1 MCREV
6 MSIYCSSSSNN
17 NNELV
22 GTFYGKNVCIVLLN
36 IVVRIETSWLQ
47 MVYSTWSP
55 DGVCEI
61 APFNGNGV

>member
-6 MSIYCSSSSNN
+6 MSIYCNNNNNN

-22 GTFYGKNVCIVLLN
+22 GTFYGKNVGIV
-36 IVVRIETSWLQ
+36 ETSWLH

-61 APFNGNGV
+61 TQFNGNGV